1 MTKLFDLTG
10 LKFGKLKVIK
20 RLENGTSRHIRW
32 LCLCDCGKTKIKYSV
47 GLLKGAGIYS
57 CGCEKVHLTK
67 EEVEKIITKVR
78 NEYPKGISKTRIYRI
93 WANMKRRCYDT
104 KHIRF
109 YDYGGKGIKVCNEWL
124 ADFIN
129 FYKWGMDNGYT
140 DELTIDRIDNSKDY
154 SPENC
159 RWATVKEQAQNRKKK
174 YRPRKNKHL

>member
-1 MTKLFDLTG
+1 MTRLFDLTG

-93 WANMKRRCYDT
+93 WAHMKRRCYDT
-104 KHIRF
+104 KHIRY
-109 YDYGGKGIKVCNEWL
+109 YDYGGRGIKVCSEWRT
-124 ADFIN
+124 DFMN
-129 FYKWGMDNGYT
+129 FYNWAMKNGYEE
-140 DELTIDRIDNSKDY
+140 DLTIDRIDNNKGY
-154 SPENC
+154 SPDNC
-159 RWATVKEQAQNRKKK
+159 KWATVKEQAQNRRK
-174 YRPRKNKHL
+174 YRPRKK